1 MCNLYS
7 ITSNQEAIRALFR
20 KVNRYVGNLASMPGV
35 FPDYPAPVIRNTDEG
50 EGRELDPRAVGHAAT
65 TAHRRPAGHQ
75 HPQHVIAALAH
86 VAQAGDPVSRSGP
99 QLRGVRAGAK
109 PGDEEGRRLVCAER

>member
-20 KVNRYVGNLASMPGV
+20 KVNRYVGNLAPMPGV

-50 EGRELDPRAVGHAAT
+50 EGRELAMMRWGMPPPPRTGGS
-65 TAHRRPAGHQ
+65 AGHQ
-75 HPQHVIAALAH
+75 HAEPVVAALARM
-86 VAQAGDPVSRSGP
+86 AQAGEPLLGP
-99 QLRGVRAGAK
+99 GQQRRGVRAGAK
-109 PGDEEGRRLVCAER
+109 PGDQ